1 MIMHTESQIRALH
14 SIEPNDRMLEVDA
27 TGNLISIPAY
37 CRDYNQIL
45 NYVMLV
51 KNINDLKEPG
61 ICLTE
66 MASSRHDT
74 YAISEFFNRF
84 IYDYKMLHPCD
95 ESIKSIKSE

>member
-51 KNINDLKEPG
+51 KK
-61 ICLTE
+61 
-66 MASSRHDT
+66 
-74 YAISEFFNRF
+74 Y
-84 IYDYKMLHPCD
+84 
-95 ESIKSIKSE
+95 